1 MSRLEFSKST
11 KQAAWERCKGCCD
24 ECGNSITRGVQY
36 DHIVPAWLGGAATL
50 ENCACLCTPC
60 HSLKTAKHDVPAIA
74 KTKRVLAKRIK
85 AEGRHSRPMPGSKA
99 SGIRKRMN
107 GTVERRDA

>member
-1 MSRLEFSKST
+1 MRNEFSSKIRQS
-11 KQAAWERCKGCCD
+11 AWHRCDGKCD
-24 ECGNSITRGVQY
+24 ECGNIITRGVQY

-85 AEGRHSRPMPGSKA
+85 ADRPKSRPMPGSKA
-99 SGIRKRMN
+99 SGLRKRMN
-107 GTVERRDA
+107 GTVERRT

>member
-1 MSRLEFSKST
+1 MREEFTKAT
-11 KQAAWERCKGCCD
+11 KQAAWERCKGRCD

-85 AEGRHSRPMPGSKA
+85 AEAKNRRPMPGSKA
-99 SGIRKRMN
+99 SGWKKPSTGSRHT
-107 GTVERRDA
+107 G